1 MPETLAR
8 PEYRLA
14 DNLAASDSVV
24 FLTGTQAL
32 IRLPLMRRP
41 ATRRPAFSR
50 KASSAAIAARR
61 SAWSTSRPGRR
72 RSCSMRPA

>member
-14 DNLAASDSVV
+14 DNLAASGGVV

-32 IRLPLMRRP
+32 IRLPLMQAARD
-41 ATRRPAFSR
+41 AAAGVKSQGL
-50 KASSAAIAARR
+50 SAAIAARR

-72 RSCSMRPA
+72 RSCSTPPA